1 LGKLGKPIGQR
12 RPTINPTRTMDFLS
26 HPAFWIV
33 VAAAS
38 ELIALSPLK
47 SNSVVQLVF
56 QMLHLLKAK
65 KP

>member
-1 LGKLGKPIGQR
+1 
-12 RPTINPTRTMDFLS
+12 MEFLQ

-56 QMLHLLKAK
+56 QILELLKAK
-65 KP
+65 KV

>member
-1 LGKLGKPIGQR
+1 
-12 RPTINPTRTMDFLS
+12 MDFLT

-47 SNSVVQLVF
+47 SNSIVQLLF
-56 QMLHLLKAK
+56 QVLNLLKVK
-65 KP
+65 KR

>member
-1 LGKLGKPIGQR
+1 
-12 RPTINPTRTMDFLS
+12 MDFLN

-47 SNSVVQLVF
+47 SNSIVQLVF
-56 QMLHLLKAK
+56 QVLNLLKAK
-65 KP
+65 KH

>member
-1 LGKLGKPIGQR
+1 MDI
-12 RPTINPTRTMDFLS
+12 IN

-33 VAAAS
+33 LAAAS

-47 SNSVVQLVF
+47 DNSIIQLLF
-56 QMLHLLKAK
+56 HALRALKGK

>member
-1 LGKLGKPIGQR
+1 
-12 RPTINPTRTMDFLS
+12 MDFLS

-47 SNSVVQLVF
+47 SNSIIQMVF
-56 QMLHLLKAK
+56 QILNLLKAK
-65 KP
+65 KG

>member
-1 LGKLGKPIGQR
+1 
-12 RPTINPTRTMDFLS
+12 MDFIH

-47 SNSVVQLVF
+47 DNSIIQLVF
-56 QMLHLLKAK
+56 HALSALKPGK
-65 KP
+65 R

>member
-1 LGKLGKPIGQR
+1 
-12 RPTINPTRTMDFLS
+12 MEFLS

-47 SNSVVQLVF
+47 SNSIVQLVF
-56 QMLHLLKAK
+56 QILRLIKAK
-65 KP
+65 KV